1 MYEIYGHSDIDLIPS
16 CNEFVDSVYF
26 SKKNISIS
34 STNSTFSFTE
44 EVTDIA
50 LLMKRI
56 IELLII
62 FRRHGGWQI
71 FICRFKAKTFNRP
84 GDLTESSVVNVVLYP
99 ISIWS
104 DWHRMGRFQI
114 RIGSDKIRYR
124 NPTD

>member
-62 FRRHGGWQI
+62 FRRHGG
-71 FICRFKAKTFNRP
+71 
-84 GDLTESSVVNVVLYP
+84 
-99 ISIWS
+99 
-104 DWHRMGRFQI
+104 
-114 RIGSDKIRYR
+114 
-124 NPTD
+124 